1 MHKHGFHGHGEY
13 HKHGKCYGSTVV
25 GERGQVVIPAEARE
39 ELDIQPGEKLV
50 VFGNPRRG
58 MVILLKGDIMARF
71 TEALMSRFSSVER
84 IFKEFGSGQ
93 EGKDNNRPKGTS
105 DMSEHRKD

>member
-1 MHKHGFHGHGEY
+1 MHTRHFHGHGE
-13 HKHGKCYGSTVV
+13 HHRHGKCYGSTVV

-71 TEALMSRFSSVER
+71 TEVLMSRFGSVEK
-84 IFKEFGSGQ
+84 IFKEFGPRSND
-93 EGKDNNRPKGTS
+93 KANRNNDPE
-105 DMSEHRKD
+105 DEE

>member
-1 MHKHGFHGHGEY
+1 MHHGLHGDGGHY
-13 HKHGKCYGSTVV
+13 RHGKCYGSTVV
-25 GERGQVVIPAEARE
+25 GERGQIVIPAEARE

-71 TEALMSRFSSVER
+71 TEALMSRFSSVEK
-84 IFKEFGSGQ
+84 IFNEFGSKND
-93 EGKDNNRPKGTS
+93 ENTMGKDDTPK
-105 DMSEHRKD
+105 E

>member
-1 MHKHGFHGHGEY
+1 MHTHRFHGHSEL

-25 GERGQVVIPAEARE
+25 GERGQVVIPLEARE
-39 ELDIQPGEKLV
+39 ELNIQPGEKLV

-93 EGKDNNRPKGTS
+93 EGKDNTRHNETS
-105 DMSEHRKD
+105 DMNEDRKD